1 VEAFH
6 STIKGIHLTL
16 EVKTS
21 FRNSTPATGSSTGS
35 SSQKPG
41 VPTDSHH
48 RHHWKRGKKKLAH
61 KELQSKAWA
70 TMLSK
75 TDLSWPNG
83 HTSRHAKASS
93 NKDSCLPEWPLEHDR
108 QPPPRHQP
116 PVWPAP
122 TWHPFDRTVTS
133 SSSRVTEPAQKWGV
147 HLLESKLGNSQQS
160 ENASNTHTKHAKSR
174 FHWKLSYYTI
184 V

>member
-1 VEAFH
+1 MRQCQRKYNVCSLIFSHRGFSWEQLWHFMMWLSPIFPTGFQEFLHKHLLYTYSDFPTRFFEDSIH
-6 STIKGIHLTL
+6 SM
-16 EVKTS
+16 
-21 FRNSTPATGSSTGS
+21 RCSSAQG
-35 SSQKPG
+35 G
-41 VPTDSHH
+41 V
-48 RHHWKRGKKKLAH
+48 LQH
-61 KELQSKAWA
+61 KYI
-70 TMLSK
+70 
-75 TDLSWPNG
+75 
-83 HTSRHAKASS
+83 
-93 NKDSCLPEWPLEHDR
+93 EWPLEHDR